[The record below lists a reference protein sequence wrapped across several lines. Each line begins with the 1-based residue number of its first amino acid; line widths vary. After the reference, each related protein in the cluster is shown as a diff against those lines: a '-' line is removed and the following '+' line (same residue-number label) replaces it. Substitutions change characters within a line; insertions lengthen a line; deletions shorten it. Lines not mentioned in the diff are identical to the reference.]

1 MLNNGKEHFYK
12 YVTADAAKL
21 ILKNLQ
27 VKYSSP
33 DLFNDPF
40 DNQFDIQINTGENKE
55 EVKEIYGRIFDSMA
69 RAKKVGASPKE
80 SFFAATT
87 LNKNLISVVKEDS
100 EKTLK
105 IFIDLLRQ
113 GNKIFCI
120 SENYDNL
127 LMWAHYADEHKGAV
141 IKLKCL
147 HKEDTLLCA
156 AEKVQYSAIM
166 QNPRLDELIVDFDI
180 DSSANKIFKDCIY
193 TKSRDWQYEQE
204 WRVVLPTQDSSSGH
218 TFINLREEELDSI
231 YLGCKM
237 AESDKQEILGITK
250 TQRKNIRVFQAE
262 KDAKIFK
269 LNFHGFK

>member
-1 MLNNGKEHFYK
+1 M
-12 YVTADAAKL
+12 
-21 ILKNLQ
+21 
-27 VKYSSP
+27 
-33 DLFNDPF
+33 
-40 DNQFDIQINTGENKE
+40 
-55 EVKEIYGRIFDSMA
+55 
-69 RAKKVGASPKE
+69 
-80 SFFAATT
+80 
-87 LNKNLISVVKEDS
+87 
-100 EKTLK
+100 
-105 IFIDLLRQ
+105 
-113 GNKIFCI
+113 
-120 SENYDNL
+120 
-127 LMWAHYADEHKGAV
+127 
-141 IKLKCL
+141 
-147 HKEDTLLCA
+147 
-156 AEKVQYSAIM
+156 QYSAIM